1 MPYTKINAK
10 FIKDLFVV
18 LKNIKAVE
26 ENIDRSS
33 LILVLAILFGYFPS
47 GKGNKRKK
55 KQMRLHQT
63 KRFCTVKIVNQT
75 KRLSIAWV
83 KIFATVI

>member
-18 LKNIKAVE
+18 LKNIKALE

-33 LILVLAILFGYFPS
+33 LILVLAIYYHISS
-47 GKGNKRKK
+47 GKGNKSKK
-55 KQMRLHQT
+55 INK
-63 KRFCTVKIVNQT
+63 
-75 KRLSIAWV
+75 
-83 KIFATVI
+83 